1 MSYFQTKLAQI
12 AAAYLSSELETEV
25 RIDKVDIVFFDLLDI
40 QGVYV
45 EDKVEDTLLYAQ
57 EMRVNI
63 ANFNLT
69 ESFVDL
75 DEVKLTNATVR
86 MVKYAGDST
95 YNFQHFVD
103 YFASSEEDK
112 TSSSFSLN
120 VRKLALDDINFSYQD
135 ENTEKTTFGLD
146 Y

>member
-103 YFASSEEDK
+103 YFASSE
-112 TSSSFSLN
+112 
-120 VRKLALDDINFSYQD
+120 
-135 ENTEKTTFGLD
+135 
-146 Y
+146 